1 LLNPLDTSIQ
11 IKEAPPINTDNR
23 PLSILAMNIHVICSM
38 STLVTFKILKL
49 DYGVS
54 VLDFMLARNMFNL
67 SMAVIGT
74 RAMGINP
81 IEDFPKE

>member
-11 IKEAPPINTDNR
+11 IKEAQPINTDNR

>member
-1 LLNPLDTSIQ
+1 MLNPLDTSIQ
-11 IKEAPPINTDNR
+11 IKEAQPINTDNR